1 MHILP
6 FFPYVCE
13 SHFLKC
19 ILEVCVTQVEK
30 FEYSTWTTC
39 QVPNMFL
46 DIPLLQQNTNL
57 KKNRKLREKKKWILP
72 MVLIPTDTDLLCDYA
87 SMVFFPIS
95 FKKTDFTKE
104 MHSRQTPGRHIAHIF
119 LRFWIQIKNCNL
131 IRFLCRIFRHIYW
144 IFKIWISTNWFIWI
158 WYVCEL
164 CISWNMNR
172 MMAPIQFQKGKK
184 SISKDFP

>member
-1 MHILP
+1 M
-6 FFPYVCE
+6 FF
-13 SHFLKC
+13 C
-19 ILEVCVTQVEK
+19 ICRCCNKHKFKEK
-30 FEYSTWTTC
+30 SK
-39 QVPNMFL
+39 V
-46 DIPLLQQNTNL
+46 
-57 KKNRKLREKKKWILP
+57 KREKKMNFAYGFDSNRYRPIVW
-72 MVLIPTDTDLLCDYA
+72 LCQYG
-87 SMVFFPIS
+87 FFPIS

-184 SISKDFP
+184 IDFKRFSIISLSNFFFFVENWLFNPFE